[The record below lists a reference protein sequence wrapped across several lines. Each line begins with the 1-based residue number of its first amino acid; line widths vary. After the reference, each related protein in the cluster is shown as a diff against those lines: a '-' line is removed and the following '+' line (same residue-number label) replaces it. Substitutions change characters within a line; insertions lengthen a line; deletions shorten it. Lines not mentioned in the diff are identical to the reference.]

1 MGASECRRAI
11 QRSIR
16 LRIAQEIA
24 LILEQAGAAQERAQD
39 QGALPVPVSEGQGL
53 TLQQLQEIAAEV
65 GIAPQFVE
73 RAARAVDR
81 GDLVPTQRRTWLGLP
96 VGVART
102 IDFGRNVSD
111 AEWDRI
117 VVTLRETFE
126 ARGRLQREG
135 SFRQWT
141 NGNLQALLE
150 PTPTGHRLRL
160 STRKG
165 DATAMVAMGASFIV
179 GAALITAAAMLRVD
193 ELSARILL
201 VPAVLGLAG
210 VFSLL
215 SVGLQ
220 LPRWARTRAAQM
232 ESIAARALDEP
243 VAIPNSLP
251 GSPG

>member
-1 MGASECRRAI
+1 MTAHRRY
-11 QRSIR
+11 
-16 LRIAQEIA
+16 LEQEIA
-24 LILEQAGAAQERAQD
+24 LILEQASAAQERAQD
-39 QGALPVPVSEGQGL
+39 QGAIALPTTDQHGL
-53 TLQQLQEIAAEV
+53 TLQQLQEIGTDV
-65 GIAPQFVE
+65 GIAPEFVE

-81 GDLVPTQRRTWLGLP
+81 GDLVPTQQRTWLGLP

-126 ARGRLQREG
+126 ARGRLQRDG

-150 PTPTGHRLRL
+150 PSATGHRLRL

-165 DATAMVAMGASFIV
+165 DVTLRVLI
-179 GAALITAAAMLRVD
+179 GAALLIPSPVLFGVAAMSPNG
-193 ELSARILL
+193 LSTAGIIS
-201 VPAVLGLAG
+201 VAATGVIGLA
-210 VFSLL
+210 SLL
-215 SVGLQ
+215 SVGLI

-232 ESIAARALDEP
+232 EHIAARTIDAPDG
-243 VAIPNSLP
+243 LP
-251 GSPG
+251 GGIAPAVPDVR

>member
-1 MGASECRRAI
+1 MTANRRY
-11 QRSIR
+11 QE
-16 LRIAQEIA
+16 QEIA
-24 LILEQAGAAQERAQD
+24 LILEQAGAAQERAQEK
-39 QGALPVPVSEGQGL
+39 GAIALPAADSHGL
-53 TLQQLQEIAAEV
+53 TLQQLQEIGAEV
-65 GIAPQFVE
+65 GISPEYVE

-126 ARGRLQREG
+126 ARGRLQRDG

-150 PTPTGHRLRL
+150 PTPSGHRLRL

-165 DATAMVAMGASFIV
+165 DATAMVAMGVSLIA
-179 GAALITAAAMLRVD
+179 GAALIAAAAVLRTD
-193 ELSARILL
+193 ELTARILL
-201 VPAVLGLAG
+201 APVVMGIGGVL
-210 VFSLL
+210 SLL
-215 SVGLQ
+215 SVGVQ

-232 ESIAARALDEP
+232 ESIAARTLEEP
-243 VAIPNSLP
+243 AGLP
-251 GSPG
+251 GNITPALPDAR